1 MKFNAIYLT
10 LLGLAGT
17 GLGFSNSA
25 AASAITVN
33 YQTLADTSHSNQALT
48 ATLNTAPQVLA
59 VPDSIT
65 FSDTFHSQT
74 PSIIGG
80 PATGYG
86 FIDTYVFTI
95 GSAALSSLIST
106 LNFGGFAINN
116 FEERL
121 YAFSGTPNLDKT
133 GSLIQGTTTPIAG
146 FPGSYVGLTANSLS
160 AGTYALEVRG
170 NVSDAFGGTYTG
182 QLNLETV
189 STSGSTP
196 VVANAPVPIPAAF
209 WLMGSAFTGW
219 FSFARKK
226 S

>member
-17 GLGFSNSA
+17 GLGFSNSV
-25 AASAITVN
+25 AASTITVN
-33 YQTLADTSHSNQALT
+33 YQTLADNNSHQAST
-48 ATLNTAPQVLA
+48 TILNSTPQVLA
-59 VPDSIT
+59 IPDSIT
-65 FSDTFHSQT
+65 FSDSFHSQT
-74 PSIIGG
+74 PSIVGG

-95 GSAALSSLIST
+95 GNAALSSLTSS
-106 LNFGGFAINN
+106 LNFAGFAINN

-121 YAFSGTPNLDKT
+121 YAFSATPNLDKS
-133 GSLIQGTTTPIAG
+133 GSLVQGTAISIPG

-170 NVSDAFGGTYTG
+170 NVSGVFGGTYTG
-182 QLNLETV
+182 QLSLEAI

-196 VVANAPVPIPAAF
+196 VVTNAPVPVPATL
-209 WLMGSAFTGW
+209 WLMGSALASW
-219 FSFARKK
+219 FSIARKK